1 MKKFRKEKSTK
12 DTVKKNQLDKV
23 ICSDSNYQILE
34 ELYNTQMRE
43 ENEQLEKSTAE
54 AKGGLDQMIQIFEAH
69 ARLLVPQMYRLTF
82 CQGRSQL
89 YHPARGAG
97 GYKSILHVF
106 CAII

>member
-54 AKGGLDQMIQIFEAH
+54 ARGGLDQMIQIFEAH
-69 ARLLVPQMYRLTF
+69 ARFLVPQMYKI
-82 CQGRSQL
+82 C
-89 YHPARGAG
+89 
-97 GYKSILHVF
+97 IV
-106 CAII
+106 